1 MPLKNL
7 LAGSKLMQTD
17 QLIKYLEWDSVFFGL
32 RIAQVVSSQLSTDTL
47 AAISA
52 ACRVQKIDCLY
63 FLASPEDTATI
74 RLAEAE
80 GFHLVDIRLTLE
92 RQVKASA
99 VPWQPESADI
109 RMATVADIPA
119 LRLIAA
125 ANHRDSR
132 FYHDGRFPVMRCD
145 ELYATWI
152 EKSCQDYAD
161 AVLVADYGTGA
172 AGYLSCH
179 LRDGGVGQIGLVGV
193 SNRCQGKGLGKQLL
207 HESLRWFAAAGAAH
221 VKVIT
226 QGRNLAAQRLYQKSG
241 FLTSSLQLWYHKWF
255 EAAAK

>member
-1 MPLKNL
+1 
-7 LAGSKLMQTD
+7 MQTD
-17 QLIKYLEWDSVFFGL
+17 QLINYLGWDSVFFDL
-32 RIAQVVSSQLSTDTL
+32 RIAQVVPSQLSTDTL

-52 ACRVQKIDCLY
+52 ACREQKIDCLY

-74 RLAEAE
+74 LLAEAE
-80 GFHLVDIRLTLE
+80 DFHLVDIRVTLE
-92 RQVKASA
+92 RQVKASTA
-99 VPWQPESADI
+99 PWQTESADI
-109 RMATVADIPA
+109 RLATAADIPA

-152 EKSCQDYAD
+152 EKSCTGYAD
-161 AVLVADYGTGA
+161 AVLVADCGAGA

-179 LRDGGVGQIGLVGV
+179 LRDNAIGQIGLVGV
-193 SNRCQGKGLGKQLL
+193 GNACQGKGLGRQLL
-207 HESLRWFAAAGAAH
+207 HESLRWFMAAGAAD

-241 FLTSSLQLWYHKWF
+241 FLTNSLQLWYHKWF
-255 EAAAK
+255 KTAAK